1 MRVKYQTRTLSKTFS
16 TNGGTPE
23 DWAGFLLDVA
33 NALIEMGAPLNID
46 AFEDLGGAYIIP
58 FTGEVNGTHGG
69 ACLFIEPGHDEDDNI
84 AMHITAYGRDISN
97 GFRNY
102 VELESKPVVVSMDD
116 KTAGVA
122 IHAVKSG
129 DSFFFGFLSNGSN
142 RYNGCIALAITPMR
156 RLSDP
161 SVNLGYAL
169 VEGAGV
175 NGPDEFVGGVI
186 GRTLPYA
193 EGFNYAGGMFNF
205 TTPGYAHAFPEVD
218 TGKIPLIP
226 YYAGIEDIY
235 YDKVYISPMKRGKNE
250 EKAFETDKGVFLIG
264 GEPGVDHTQM
274 LYNTLAFDITE
285 AVESAQ

>member
-1 MRVKYQTRTLSKTFS
+1 MRVKYKNKIISKGFS
-16 TNGGTPE
+16 VPGGTDAE
-23 DWAGFLLDVA
+23 RKAFLQEIMDV
-33 NALIEMGAPLNID
+33 LYEMGAPLDLDNSEV
-46 AFEDLGGAYIIP
+46 AYSYFE
-58 FTGEVNGTHGG
+58 
-69 ACLFIEPGHDEDDNI
+69 
-84 AMHITAYGRDISN
+84 
-97 GFRNY
+97 
-102 VELESKPVVVSMDD
+102 VELTEGTAAIGAELRTKDDMLNLDVGMFGNSPLGDNSAWSNTITVGDASGAVVC
-116 KTAGVA
+116 

-129 DSFFFGFLSNGSN
+129 DSFFFGFLGLESDNP
-142 RYNGCIALAITPMR
+142 YNGCITYAITPMR

-161 SVNLGYAL
+161 SVNLGYAI
-169 VEGAGV
+169 VEGASTG
-175 NGPDEFVGGVI
+175 GPDEFVGGTI
-186 GRTLPYA
+186 HRTLPYI
-193 EGFNYAGGMFNF
+193 EGFNYAGGRFNF

-274 LYNTLAFDITE
+274 HYNTLAFDITE